1 MRIAWSIV
9 FLAFLTP
16 IAAFPQAPQPFD
28 VVIEGGRIVDGTGN
42 PWYLADIG
50 GRSSHWLESW
60 KGTSTDTLTADF
72 VPASRD
78 TRKEFC
84 LKLALTGACP
94 LSFAPDNFFGGWL
107 GEGTTKCMCRCIYRC
122 RALLRLDGRDARP
135 HTAVALLAKGRRG
148 KPCLYGN
155 LVVSAIA

>member
-9 FLAFLTP
+9 FLAFLMP

-50 GRSSHWLESW
+50 CRSSHWLESW
-60 KGTSTDTLTADF
+60 KGTSTHTLTADF
-72 VPASRD
+72 VPVSRD

-84 LKLALTGACP
+84 LKLALTGRSP
-94 LSFAPDNFFGGWL
+94 VTTLIRGG
-107 GEGTTKCMCRCIYRC
+107 
-122 RALLRLDGRDARP
+122 
-135 HTAVALLAKGRRG
+135 
-148 KPCLYGN
+148 
-155 LVVSAIA
+155 